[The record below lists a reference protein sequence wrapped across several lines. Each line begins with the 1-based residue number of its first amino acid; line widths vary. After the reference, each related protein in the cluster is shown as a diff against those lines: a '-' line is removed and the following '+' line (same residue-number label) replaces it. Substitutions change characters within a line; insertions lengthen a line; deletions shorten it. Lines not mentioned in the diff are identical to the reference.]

1 MIWADFWSTVEP
13 NLGILCVSLPM
24 LGRLRS
30 RFTSRRGASK
40 LEGRSS
46 DGPGSYR
53 DGTKQSGR
61 VAAGR
66 SRQDEAFG
74 LETLYASNQ
83 EVHHES
89 GAVANSKLATV
100 PSRDGSEE
108 ALAPVPGRPSMDKK
122 GILVETK
129 WTISST

>member
-1 MIWADFWSTVEP
+1 
-13 NLGILCVSLPM
+13 M

-61 VAAGR
+61 VAASR
-66 SRQDEAFG
+66 SRQNEAFG
-74 LETLYASNQ
+74 LETLYAPNQ

-89 GAVANSKLATV
+89 GAVANNKQLSTV

-108 ALAPVPGRPSMDKK
+108 ELAPIPARPSVDKK